1 MTDKSDVPKARDSHF
16 GRRDLLGIVISFL
29 VLVGCGGQSP
39 YPETVVR
46 SPMGREGVC
55 FACQKKIESVS
66 QSNLITIGAV
76 QFIVCDEKCA
86 AQTKTN
92 ANNDPHDH

>member
-55 FACQKKIESVS
+55 FA
-66 QSNLITIGAV
+66 
-76 QFIVCDEKCA
+76 
-86 AQTKTN
+86 
-92 ANNDPHDH
+92 